1 MKEIKTISEGKNYT
15 AVSVGN
21 MDDLHEF
28 ELPLG
33 PDTTMKGKVFAG
45 AALKTT
51 GSEISFQYLNPG
63 EGTPFL
69 HSHKQHEELYI
80 IVKGKGEY
88 QVDGEVFPISEGSV
102 IRVAPDGMRALR
114 NNGTEPIVM
123 ICVQYKAGSFGKDD
137 DIITDG
143 NISDAPV
150 KW

>member
-15 AVSVGN
+15 AVSLGK
-21 MDDLHEF
+21 MCDLHEF

-45 AALKTT
+45 SALKAT

-80 IVKGKGEY
+80 IVKGEGEY
-88 QVDGEVFPISEGSV
+88 QVDGNVFPVSEGTV
-102 IRVAPDGMRALR
+102 VRVAPDGVRALR
-114 NNGTEPIVM
+114 NKGKEAMVM
-123 ICVQYKAGSFGKDD
+123 MCVQYRAGSFGKED
-137 DIITDG
+137 DIAADA

-150 KW
+150 NW

>member
-15 AVSVGN
+15 AVSLGK
-21 MDDLHEF
+21 MCDLHEF

-33 PDTTMKGKVFAG
+33 PDTTMKGKVFIG

-51 GSEISFQYLNPG
+51 GSEISFQHLNPG
-63 EGTPFL
+63 EGSTFL

-114 NNGTEPIVM
+114 NNGTEPMVM

-137 DIITDG
+137 DIMTDG

>member
-21 MDDLHEF
+21 MDGLHEF
-28 ELPLG
+28 ATPLG
-33 PDTTMKGKVFAG
+33 GGKVSQGKVFIG
-45 AALKTT
+45 AAMKTT
-51 GSEISFQYLNPG
+51 GSEISFQHLNPG
-63 EGTPFL
+63 EGSAFL

-88 QVDGEVFPISEGSV
+88 QVDGEVFPVAEGSV
-102 IRVAPDGMRALR
+102 IRVAPEGVRALR
-114 NNGTEPIVM
+114 NNGTEPMVM
-123 ICVQYKAGSFGKDD
+123 ICVQYKADSFGKDD
-137 DIITDG
+137 DIMTDG